1 MTNNQLILVGWSD
14 IAGACGVSVQVMKR
28 IAKRY
33 EMPYARLCGK
43 VTLPRMTLVEWV
55 AGLCNVV
62 GKGEGMMDEFVLQKL
77 KNLKKIP
84 PKEVPKND
92 DSRKTKKD
100 GGGSTD

>member
-1 MTNNQLILVGWSD
+1 MMNGQTIFVGWPD
-14 IAGACGVSVQVMKR
+14 IAKACGVSVQVMKR

-62 GKGEGMMDEFVLQKL
+62 GKGEGMMDDFVLQKL
-77 KNLKKIP
+77 KNLKKIQ
-84 PKEVPKND
+84 PKGGITND
-92 DSRKTKKD
+92 RETEEGRGVGNAS
-100 GGGSTD
+100 